1 MLFEK
6 FRQLK
11 KFDPKKE
18 QALREEIEAG
28 GGLEKNDFKA
38 MILAALLTIMPLVI
52 VIFLLF
58 VLAAWLFI

>member
-6 FRQLK
+6 LK
-11 KFDPKKE
+11 KLKKYDPEKE
-18 QALREEIEAG
+18 QALRDEIEAN
-28 GGLEKNDFKA
+28 GGLEKNDMKA
-38 MILAALLTIMPLVI
+38 MILAALLTIMPFVI